1 MIMKSIGGVGPKGD
15 CIQPE
20 PIISRPGTKGEPG
33 PSGLPGNRIDF
44 WVMFV
49 QVFAFD
55 SKVYL
60 DFKAHQVS

>member
-44 WVMFV
+44 
-49 QVFAFD
+49 
-55 SKVYL
+55 
-60 DFKAHQVS
+60 